1 LQDRSRLKSALAPEV
16 IVDYTGLS
24 SELGHKIYTAD
35 DFITKW
41 FGPCEFGIR
50 RPSTQQL
57 LGIPIFKYVDDERI
71 VVEWQQLAGH
81 DGEPLGEEFTSSVCR
96 IGAMTSGRS
105 YIEQEFV
112 KVDGKWKIDVLRPSS
127 MLHGRRDTYDDR
139 DMKIKVEMIEDTQ
152 A

>member
-1 LQDRSRLKSALAPEV
+1 M
-16 IVDYTGLS
+16 DYSGLVP
-24 SELGHKIYTAD
+24 ELGQKIYTAD
-35 DFITKW
+35 EFITKW
-41 FGPCEFGIR
+41 FRPCELGIR

-81 DGEPLGEEFTSSVCR
+81 DGEPLGEEITSSVCR
-96 IGAMTSGRS
+96 IGAVTSGTS

-112 KVDGKWKIDVLRPSS
+112 RVEGKWKIDVVRPSA
-127 MLHGRRDTYDDR
+127 MLYQREAYDND
-139 DMKIKVEMIEDTQ
+139 DIKVKVEMIENTH